1 MQIKKLLEVSYILT
15 LKNLELCRDGKKILR
30 GVNLE
35 VGNQEIHSIIGA
47 NGAGKSTLAYTLM
60 GLQGYEKNEGSILF
74 DGEDIAELPITDRAR
89 KGITLAWQEPARFEG
104 LKVRDYL
111 AIGARD
117 NGGITEEELKDALC
131 KVDLNPEKYLD
142 REVGE
147 ALSGGERKRIELASI
162 ITMKPKLAILDEP
175 DSGIDVVSLK
185 EIVSLIRTLK
195 ENGSSVLV
203 ITHREEIAAASDK
216 ASLMCDGVI
225 LRSGD
230 PFEISEFFKNRC
242 IPCDNRVYPLKE
254 N

>member
-1 MQIKKLLEVSYILT
+1 VLS
-15 LKNLELCRDGKKILR
+15 RDGKKILR

-35 VGNQEIHSIIGA
+35 VGDREIHSIIGA

-60 GLQGYEKNEGSILF
+60 GLQGYEHEEGSLIF
-74 DGEDIAELPITDRAR
+74 NGEDISKLSITERAR

-111 AIGARD
+111 AIGAKD
-117 NGGITEEELKDALC
+117 NGGATEEELKEALR
-131 KVDLNPEKYLD
+131 KVDLKPEKYLD

-147 ALSGGERKRIELASI
+147 TLSGGERKRIELASI

-185 EIVSLIRTLK
+185 EIVNLIQTFK

-203 ITHREEIAAASDK
+203 ITHRKEIAAASDK
-216 ASLMCDGVI
+216 ASLMCEGVI

-230 PFEISEFFKNRC
+230 PLEISEFFKNRC
-242 IPCDNRVYPLKE
+242 IPCDSRVSPPKAA
-254 N
+254 

>member
-1 MQIKKLLEVSYILT
+1 MSYILS
-15 LKNLELCRDGKKILR
+15 LKNLILSRDGKKILH

-35 VGNQEIHSIIGA
+35 VGDREIHSIIGA

-60 GLQGYEKNEGSILF
+60 GLQGYEHEGGSLIF
-74 DGEDIAELPITDRAR
+74 DDEDITKLSITELAR
-89 KGITLAWQEPARFEG
+89 RGITLAWQEPARFEG
-104 LKVRDYL
+104 LKVRDHL
-111 AIGARD
+111 AIGAKVH
-117 NGGITEEELKDALC
+117 GGITEEELREALK
-131 KVDLNPEKYLD
+131 KVDLKPDKYLN

-185 EIVSLIRTLK
+185 EIVTLIRTIR

-216 ASLMCDGVI
+216 ASLMCEGAI

-230 PFEISEFFKNRC
+230 PIEISEFFKNRC
-242 IPCDNRVYPLKE
+242 IPCDSSESV
-254 N
+254 